1 MAQLAPGARQLPL
14 HHVSIRVPW
23 HDRKWDGA
31 ICDDPKANT
40 SCLILPRVADQKD
53 DEGEHVARAKLWKE
67 LPNPSF
73 PGCSAERGAVM
84 ASFEFTRILVHP
96 YVKSSEPHKHFDE
109 TPLTHPPYSANCI
122 PFLWMLKDSAAEKT
136 ELLKLGFDEEAEAE
150 VHEQMGFKTNW
161 VQVKKNQLVMLDTF
175 FSAVTPE
182 QSLCFFYAKDTP
194 LANDPRRVIVG
205 VGRVTNV
212 RSWVEYRYKTSG
224 THQAVLWDRIVEHSI
239 RPKGGEGFLFPYH
252 EILDL
257 ARTNP
262 EIDPAHFVA
271 FAPEECWSQF
281 SFASEHVTHDGA
293 VASLLVCVET
303 LRRIGEVVPGAWDQQ
318 IAWIDGELNRIWR
331 LRGPFPGLGSA
342 LKAVGFEAGN
352 LIAFDLELSQRR
364 AGAEWHEDPWTLVD
378 QVVEDPALLSKG
390 LERSIKKSERD
401 IYKSLAL
408 ERRALLRLLS
418 RFDIS
423 EDQATRLYQE
433 TEREKAGIT
442 LKDADILGN
451 PYRIYEADRLQPD
464 PVALGVIDRGM
475 YPDPVVAA
483 RHPMEAPSAA
493 QGHLDARRARA
504 LLVHALENAAK
515 DGHTLQPRNQLIQA
529 VRDLEIRPEC
539 PLSLDAMAVIE
550 PTLPSEIVITQMAD
564 AFPAYQLRRLASV
577 ADVIRADLK
586 KRINGKRHQ
595 ASLPWRELV
604 DKALPKT
611 DPGWGQQERE
621 TEELARQE
629 KAAALEQMYGSRLTV
644 LVGPAGTGKT
654 TLLKVLCDQKD
665 IKQGGI
671 LLLAPTG
678 KARVRMETQIG
689 IKGGQTIAQFL
700 VRRDRYDPQTGRY
713 KLSKADK
720 VDAGQTVII
729 DEASMLT
736 EEQLGATLDAL
747 KAPSRLILVGD
758 PSQLPPIGTGR
769 PFVDIVRELA
779 PPDGA
784 PRFPSVATGY
794 AELTIRRRQV
804 GHHRK
809 DLVLAEW
816 FSGRSPGPTA
826 DEVWSELEKGAT
838 SSHLKLVRWDTE
850 AELERVLL
858 GELKTELPLQNDEDE
873 NGFEQT
879 LGGQPF
885 GNAVYFNF
893 KTNAKE
899 SIALAAENWQILSP
913 IRATEVGVE
922 RLNRALQERFRKR
935 VEAWANPRPPAKYY
949 DRKTTKPLGR
959 HGILYGDKVINIQNS
974 IRKDMWPE
982 NVGQGYV
989 ANGEI
994 GVVVGQYKGKSW
1006 KPKKLPWKLEVEFS
1020 SQPGVKYGYHAGEFG
1035 DEGDQ
1040 PLELAYALTIHKSQG
1055 SEFTTVFLVL
1065 PNPCRLLSPELLY
1078 TALTRQ
1084 RDRIIVLHQGPLLG
1098 LKDYSQP
1105 HLSETARRLTNL
1117 FQPPAPVEVQ
1127 SRFLEHRLI
1136 HRTRRGEAVRSKSE
1150 VIIAD
1155 LLYSLDVDYRYEKE
1169 LIGGDG
1175 SKRLPDFTID
1185 DPASGLKVY
1194 WEHLGLLDRAQ
1205 YKNDWKR
1212 KLEWY
1217 HANGILPHTEG
1228 GGKNGILVTSE
1239 ESASKGL
1246 DAQALEQLARQV
1258 LGV

>member
-1 MAQLAPGARQLPL
+1 MQKLAPGARQLPL
-14 HHVSIRVPW
+14 HHLSIRVPW

-31 ICDDPKANT
+31 ICDDPKGNT
-40 SCLILPRVADQKD
+40 SCLILPRVADEKD
-53 DEGEHVARAKLWKE
+53 DEGEHVARAMFWKE
-67 LPNPSF
+67 LPAPSF
-73 PGCSAERGAVM
+73 PGCSAERGAFM
-84 ASFEFTRILVHP
+84 APFEFTRTLSHP

-109 TPLTHPPYSANCI
+109 TPLTHPPFSANCI
-122 PFLWMLKDSAAEKT
+122 PFRWMLRDSAAEQT

-150 VHEQMGFKTNW
+150 VHEQMGFKTGW

-175 FSAVTPE
+175 FSAISPDE
-182 QSLCFFYAKDTP
+182 SLCFFYAKDTP

-205 VGRVTNV
+205 VGRVAKV
-212 RSWVEYRYKTSG
+212 RGAVEYKYKTSG

-252 EILDL
+252 EILEL

-262 EIDPAHFVA
+262 EIDPAQYVA
-271 FAPEECWSQF
+271 FASEECWGQF

-303 LRRIGEVVPGAWDQQ
+303 LRRIGEVVPGPWDQQ

-352 LIAFDLELSQRR
+352 LIAFDLELSQRK
-364 AGAEWHEDPWTLVD
+364 AAAEWHEDAWSLVD
-378 QVVEDPALLSKG
+378 QAIDDPSLLSEG
-390 LERSIKKSERD
+390 LEKSIKKAERD
-401 IYKSLAL
+401 IYKSLTHQ
-408 ERRALLRLLS
+408 RRALLRLLS

-423 EDQATRLYQE
+423 EEQAKRLYQE
-433 TEREKAGIT
+433 TEREKAGISLT
-442 LKDADILGN
+442 DAEILEN
-451 PYRIYEADRLQPD
+451 PYRIYEADRLQAD
-464 PVALGVIDRGM
+464 PVAFGIVDRGM
-475 YPDPVVAA
+475 YPDPVVAS

-493 QGHLDARRARA
+493 DGHLDARRARA
-504 LLVHALENAAK
+504 LLVHELERAAEN
-515 DGHTLQPRNQLIQA
+515 GHTIQPRSQLIQSI
-529 VRDLEIRPEC
+529 RDLAVRPEC

-550 PTLPSEIVITQMAD
+550 PTLASEIVVTEMAD
-564 AFPAYQLRRLASV
+564 GSPAYQLGRLA
-577 ADVIRADLK
+577 AMGEVISADLK
-586 KRINGKRHQ
+586 KRIKGKRHDGT
-595 ASLPWRELV
+595 LRWRELV
-604 DKALPKT
+604 DKALPNP
-611 DPGWGQQERE
+611 DLSWGAQERE
-621 TEELARQE
+621 IEELARQE

-665 IKQGGI
+665 IKEGGI

-689 IKGGQTIAQFL
+689 IKGAQTIAQFL
-700 VRRDRYDPQTGRY
+700 VRRDRYDPHTGRY
-713 KLSKADK
+713 KLSNTAR
-720 VDAGQTVII
+720 VEAGHTVII

-779 PPDGA
+779 PTEGA
-784 PRFPSVATGY
+784 PRFPVVAPGF

-804 GHHRK
+804 GHDRK

-816 FSGRSPGPTA
+816 FSGRPAAPSA
-826 DEVWSELEKGAT
+826 DEVWSDLEKGAT
-838 SSHLKLVRWDTE
+838 SRHLKLVRWDSE
-850 AELERVLL
+850 EELERVMLD
-858 GELKTELPLQNDEDE
+858 ELKAELNLSGDDDE
-873 NGFEQT
+873 NGFEQSI
-879 LGGQPF
+879 GGQPF

-893 KTNAKE
+893 KREE
-899 SIALAAENWQILSP
+899 SIAARAENWQILSP
-913 IRATEVGVE
+913 IRATAAGVE

-935 VEAWANPRPPAKYY
+935 AEAWANPRPPAKYY

-959 HGILYGDKVINIQNS
+959 HGILYGDKVINVQNS
-974 IRKDMWPE
+974 TRKDMWPKDA
-982 NVGQGYV
+982 GQGYV

-994 GVVVGQYKGKSW
+994 GIAVGQYKGKSW
-1006 KPKKLPWKLEVEFS
+1006 PFKKLPWKLEVEFS
-1020 SQPGVKYGYHAGEFG
+1020 SQPRVKYGYNAWEFG

-1055 SEFTTVFLVL
+1055 SEFNTVFLVL

-1084 RDRIIVLHQGPLLG
+1084 RTKIIVLHQGPLLG
-1098 LKDYSQP
+1098 LKDYSQR

-1150 VIIAD
+1150 VVIAD

-1169 LIGGDG
+1169 LIGEDG

-1205 YKNDWKR
+1205 YKRDWER

-1217 HANGILPHTEG
+1217 RANGILPHTEG
-1228 GGKNGILVTSE
+1228 GGKNGVLVTSE
-1239 ESASKGL
+1239 ESGSKGL
-1246 DAQALEQLARQV
+1246 DAQALERLARQV
-1258 LGV
+1258 LGL

>member
-1 MAQLAPGARQLPL
+1 MQKLSSGARQLPV
-14 HHVSIRVPW
+14 HHLSIRVPW

-31 ICDDPKANT
+31 ICDDPKGNT

-53 DEGEHVARAKLWKE
+53 DEGEHAARAKFWTE
-67 LPNPSF
+67 LPTPSF

-84 ASFEFTRILVHP
+84 APFEFTRTLEHP
-96 YVKSSEPHKHFDE
+96 YAKSSPPHKHFAP
-109 TPLTHPPYSANCI
+109 TPLTHAPYSANCI
-122 PFLWMLKDSAAEKT
+122 PFNWMLADRAAEKA

-150 VHEQMGFKTNW
+150 VHSQMGFKTNW

-182 QSLCFFYAKDTP
+182 ESLCFLYAKDTP

-205 VGRVTNV
+205 IGRVSNV
-212 RSWVEYRYKTSG
+212 RSWVEYKYKEPG

-239 RPKGGEGFLFPYH
+239 RPTGGQGFLFPYH
-252 EILDL
+252 EILEL
-257 ARTNP
+257 AKTNP
-262 EIDPAHFVA
+262 DVDPAQFVA

-293 VASLLVCVET
+293 VASLLVCVEA
-303 LRRIGEVVPGAWDQQ
+303 LRRIGEVVPGAWNQH

-378 QVVEDPALLSKG
+378 QVVDNPSLLSKG
-390 LERSIKKSERD
+390 LEKAIGKTERD
-401 IYKSLAL
+401 IYKRLPPQ
-408 ERRALLRLLS
+408 RRALLRLLS

-433 TEREKAGIT
+433 TEREKAGLSLT
-442 LKDADILGN
+442 DTEILEN

-493 QGHLDARRARA
+493 EGHLDARRARA
-504 LLVHALENAAK
+504 LLIHELEKAAG

-529 VRDLEIRPEC
+529 VRDLEMRPEC
-539 PLSLDAMAVIE
+539 PLSLDAMAVLE
-550 PTLPSEIVITQMAD
+550 PTLTPEIVMTEMAD
-564 AFPAYQLRRLASV
+564 GSPAYQLQRLASV

-586 KRINGKRHQ
+586 KRIKGKRHE
-595 ASLPWRELV
+595 ASLQWRELV
-604 DKALPKT
+604 DKALPKP
-611 DPGWGQQERE
+611 DPAWGQHERE

-629 KAAALEQMYGSRLTV
+629 KATALEQMYGSRLTV

-689 IKGGQTIAQFL
+689 IKGAQTIAQFL
-700 VRRDRYDPQTGRY
+700 VRRDRYDPHTGRY
-713 KLSKADK
+713 RLSTKERSD
-720 VDAGQTVII
+720 VGQTVII

-747 KAPSRLILVGD
+747 RAPSRLILVGD

-779 PPDGA
+779 PIEGA
-784 PRFPSVATGY
+784 QRLPVVAPGF

-804 GHHRK
+804 GHDRR

-816 FSGRSPGPTA
+816 FSGRPPGPTA
-826 DEVWSELEKGAT
+826 DEVWSELEKGVA
-838 SSHLKLVRWDTE
+838 SPHLKLVRWDTE
-850 AELERVLL
+850 EDLEKALL
-858 GELKTELPLQNDEDE
+858 KELKTELRLRSDEDE
-873 NGFEQT
+873 NGFEES
-879 LGGQPF
+879 LGGKPF
-885 GNAVYFNF
+885 GNAVYFNLR
-893 KTNAKE
+893 KE
-899 SIALAAENWQILSP
+899 GGSIAEHAENWQILSP
-913 IRATEVGVE
+913 VRGGVPGVE
-922 RLNRALQERFRKR
+922 RLNRAIQERFRKR
-935 VEAWANPRPPAKYY
+935 ALSWAAPKLYWQ
-949 DRKTTKPLGR
+949 RKTMKPMGR
-959 HGILYGDKVINIQNS
+959 HNILYGDKVINVKNGPRDYVS
-974 IRKDMWPE
+974 PKD
-982 NVGQGYV
+982 GALQYL

-994 GVVVGQYKGKSW
+994 GIVVGQYKGKDA
-1006 KPKKLPWKLEVEFS
+1006 KFEGLPKRLEVEFS
-1020 SQPGVKYGYHAGEFG
+1020 SQQNFKYYFFKG
-1035 DEGDQ
+1035 DFREEGDQ

-1055 SEFTTVFLVL
+1055 SEFNTVFLVL

-1084 RDRIIVLHQGPLLG
+1084 RTRIIVLHQGPLLG
-1098 LKDYSQP
+1098 LKDYSQR

-1117 FQPPAPVEVQ
+1117 FQAPAPVEVQ

-1155 LLYSLDVDYRYEKE
+1155 LLHSLNADYQHEKE
-1169 LIGGDG
+1169 LIGTDG

-1185 DPASGLKVY
+1185 DPASGQKVY
-1194 WEHLGLLDRAQ
+1194 WEHLGLLDRTQ
-1205 YKNDWKR
+1205 YKRGWDK
-1212 KLEWY
+1212 KVEWY
-1217 HANGILPHTEG
+1217 RANDIKPLAEG
-1228 GGKNGILVTSE
+1228 GGKNGTLVTSE
-1239 ESASKGL
+1239 ESAAKVL
-1246 DAQALEQLARQV
+1246 DSQKLEQLAKQV
-1258 LGV
+1258 LGL